1 MKTWRGLVLIAA
13 AMLGACAVPSTLDH
27 SGTSAPTT
35 NEKTIFVIRH
45 LHKAQ
50 GDDPPLN
57 KEGAAAAE
65 RLADMLEDEGI
76 LATFATPTRRAR
88 ETAAPL
94 SNRIDVA
101 ITEYDAR
108 NPEALVASV
117 SAIDGSVLVVGHSNT
132 VPDLV
137 ERFGG
142 YPAPRLTEDD
152 YGTIFAIDPMGNV
165 EELPVD

>member
-1 MKTWRGLVLIAA
+1 MKNWQGLVLLAA
-13 AMLGACAVPSTLDH
+13 AMLGACTVPTALEH
-27 SGTSAPTT
+27 SGQSAATA

-50 GDDPPLN
+50 GDDPPLTS
-57 KEGAAAAE
+57 EGAAAAQ
-65 RLADMLEDEGI
+65 RLAYLLADKGI
-76 LATFATPTRRAR
+76 RATFATPTRRAR

-94 SNRIDVA
+94 SSKIAVA

-117 SAIDGSVLVVGHSNT
+117 AAIDGSVLVVGHSNT

-142 YPAPRLTEDD
+142 FPPPQLTEDD
-152 YGTIFAIDPMGNV
+152 YGTVFAIGPTGDV
-165 EELPVD
+165 EELPVE